1 MTTTNNNGHDSQLQS
16 FFMTMLQEA
25 YWSEQH
31 LLNVLNTMMISATSK
46 ELRQAFAMHQQ
57 QTEKHVQRLEEAFG
71 VLGAEPQAVPSVGM
85 QGLFDDGWQVI
96 DETEA
101 GSANRDVALIIAAQ
115 KVEHFEMACYGSL
128 VTLATTLGQKDIAKL
143 LGKTLKEEKQTDAAL
158 TAIAESK
165 INQKARKEQTVAE

>member
-1 MTTTNNNGHDSQLQS
+1 MTTNNTGNDSQLQS
-16 FFMTMLQEA
+16 FFTTMLQEA

-31 LLNVLNTMMISATSK
+31 LVNVLNTMMEAATNN
-46 ELRQAFAMHQQ
+46 ELKQCFDTHKQ
-57 QTEKHVQRLEEAFG
+57 QTQKQLERLEEVFQI
-71 VLGAEPQAVPSVGM
+71 LNQEPQAVPSVGM

-101 GSANRDVALIIAAQ
+101 GTANRDVALIIAAQ

-143 LGKTLKEEKQTDAAL
+143 LSKTLKEEKQTDAAL
-158 TAIAESK
+158 TAIAEGK
-165 INQKARKEQTVAE
+165 INQKARKEPVSSE